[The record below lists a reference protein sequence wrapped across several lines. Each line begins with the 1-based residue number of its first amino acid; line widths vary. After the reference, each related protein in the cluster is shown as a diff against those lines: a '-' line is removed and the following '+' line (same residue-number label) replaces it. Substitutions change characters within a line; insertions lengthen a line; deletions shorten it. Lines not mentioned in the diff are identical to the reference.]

1 MGRKKL
7 ESDRKPFSLRLPQSV
22 INDSKAIP
30 HFRKNLEDFAIE
42 KHSTWKKKELIL
54 NE

>member
-7 ESDRKPFSLRLPQSV
+7 ISNRKPFSLRLPQEI
-22 INDSKAIP
+22 INDSKSIP

-42 KHSTWKKKELIL
+42 KHSIWKKKELIL